1 VQGCRLSAS
10 TILPAGGACL
20 SCSLLPC
27 DPGLGLSPAS
37 LSEADCFS
45 FYLWFQKKRCK
56 YKSEKIETIKPTA
69 EPPHPIANGEIKG
82 RKPFTNQRDF
92 SNIGEVYHSS
102 YKGPPSEGS
111 SETSSQSEESY
122 FCGISACT
130 SLCNGQ
136 TQKTKTEKRA
146 IKRRRSK
153 VSDQGKL
160 IKTLIQTKSGSMPSL
175 HDINKGNKDI
185 TVGTLGV
192 TAVSGHI

>member
-1 VQGCRLSAS
+1 M
-10 TILPAGGACL
+10 
-20 SCSLLPC
+20 
-27 DPGLGLSPAS
+27 
-37 LSEADCFS
+37 
-45 FYLWFQKKRCK
+45 WFQKKRCK
-56 YKSEKIETIKPTA
+56 YKSEKPETLKPTT
-69 EPPHPIANGEIKG
+69 EPLHPIANGEIKG

-175 HDINKGNKDI
+175 HDIIKGNKDI

-192 TAVSGHI
+192 TTVSGHI

>member
-1 VQGCRLSAS
+1 MLV
-10 TILPAGGACL
+10 GGGCL
-20 SCSLLPC
+20 SCSPC
-27 DPGLGLSPAS
+27 CFLGLA
-37 LSEADCFS
+37 LLLCFAFQNLTIS
-45 FYLWFQKKRCK
+45 FFHSWFQKKRCK
-56 YKSEKIETIKPTA
+56 YKSEKPETIKPTT
-69 EPPHPIANGEIKG
+69 EPLHPIANGEIKG

-175 HDINKGNKDI
+175 HDIIKGNKDI
-185 TVGTLGV
+185 TVGTLSV
-192 TAVSGHI
+192 TTVSGQI

>member
-1 VQGCRLSAS
+1 MF
-10 TILPAGGACL
+10 LPAGGACL
-20 SCSLLPC
+20 GCSPLPWF
-27 DPGLGLSPAS
+27 LGLVFTSACLP
-37 LSEADCFS
+37 EPDCS
-45 FYLWFQKKRCK
+45 TFYLLFQKKRCK
-56 YKSEKIETIKPTA
+56 YKSEKIETVKPTT
-69 EPPHPIANGEIKG
+69 EPLHPIANGEIKG
-82 RKPFTNQRDF
+82 KKPFTNQRDF

-175 HDINKGNKDI
+175 HDIIKGNKDI

-192 TAVSGHI
+192 TTVSGHI